1 MGTDLGRYALSQ
13 LAIIDSDA
21 FKFIE
26 DVAELAVRG
35 KTEYQIAR
43 ELGVKVIEARTAM
56 EQWKDMLA
64 RDMDSRDVAKD
75 YLNKLV
81 VHYDQLIQMSYDN
94 LHDLQTLVFSDKISA
109 QINATI
115 KNIADFEKSRT
126 DLLQK
131 AGILD
136 AHDLG
141 DELAEREEREAMLI
155 SILQNDLCD
164 DCKETVRDKLTQ
176 LTGQVQGTVIE
187 SEVVHE

>member
-1 MGTDLGRYALSQ
+1 MSE

-26 DVAELAVRG
+26 DVADLAVRG

-43 ELGVKVIEARTAM
+43 ALGVKVIEARTAM
-56 EQWKDMLA
+56 EQWKDIIA
-64 RDMDSRDVAKD
+64 RDMDARDAAKD

-81 VHYDQLIQMSYDN
+81 VHYDKLIDEAYKN
-94 LHDLQTLVFSDKISA
+94 LDDLKGLTFDEKVSA
-109 QINATI
+109 QINSTL
-115 KNIADFEKSRT
+115 KNIADFEKVRT

-141 DELAEREEREAMLI
+141 DELAEREEREAMII

-176 LTGQVQGTVIE
+176 LTGKVQGTVIE
-187 SEVVHE
+187 SEVVDG